1 MSHHAGARACAGPA
15 PAVPAAQAVAE
26 GAGRVAPHAPS
37 ARVAAPSVAVVAMVA
52 ALAASLA
59 SAPLLL
65 AEPAFAGDAGSASSL
80 PLFINDRYLSA
91 EVVVDPPILRGGEE
105 RISLAVAIYDM
116 DADPPVPVSDVS
128 YNLVIKTGGDAL
140 LDLDVYS
147 PSDPSAIDIVPDA
160 SGDAAVVLQGAP
172 DASGAWTASSDEPL
186 LVRAPVFLE
195 GGLVDV
201 SITLQS
207 MEGEP
212 VRAEGSTF
220 EVPLSVGQF
229 IPFAVEIGG
238 VQTDLVFATYHDRI
252 EEFKYDARQKSIT
265 ATMPFD
271 WDESTIDGILFVHA
285 EYYIPKTVKMFEDH
299 DILLAVSGVPYF
311 GTVDRSGDEIVVH
324 FLLSSSK
331 LAGMLDSIPEDERD
345 VMTFTITSGK
355 ERQKEKQDASL
366 EGGDTVVVLSSRE
379 DWKFYV
385 WLEPPGGVVQG
396 RDLVLNVE
404 FRDPVT
410 NIVIPL
416 ITYDVDVLL
425 DGQSAFSERGRH
437 TPDGSDRIPLHF
449 AGPGAA
455 IVSISQVNDFET
467 GGEFAFTVGK
477 DSGPDDGSAGGGE
490 PAPPDAGGVVYDHR
504 VEMAAGS
511 FVAGCERDDACFEPY
526 ALEVQRGQT
535 VSWKN
540 LDEQGHTVAS
550 GTPSGGEDG
559 TFLSPVVGEGQTYE
573 HTFEDAGT
581 FDYFCTLHPWML
593 GTVTVREGNGV
604 GGSDGK
610 RGADTVEIPD
620 WVKTNAR
627 WWSDGAIDDAAF
639 ASALEYLVREGVI
652 SIPDISVPGPAD
664 VAGDGAVEIPDW
676 IKANARW
683 WSDGAIDDAAFV
695 GAIEWMIANGVI
707 SL

>member
-1 MSHHAGARACAGPA
+1 M
-15 PAVPAAQAVAE
+15 
-26 GAGRVAPHAPS
+26 
-37 ARVAAPSVAVVAMVA
+37 VAV
-52 ALAASLA
+52 LAASLA
-59 SAPLLL
+59 YAPLL
-65 AEPAFAGDAGSASSL
+65 AEPAFAGEAGSASSP
-80 PLFINDRYLSA
+80 PLFINGRYVSV
-91 EVVVDPPILRGGEE
+91 EVAADPPILRGGEE
-105 RISLAVAIYDM
+105 RILLEVAIFDV

-128 YNLVIKTGGDAL
+128 YNLVIRTGSDVL
-140 LDLDVYS
+140 LDIDVHS
-147 PSDPSAIDIVPDA
+147 PSGMSALGIIPDA
-160 SGDAAVVLQGAP
+160 SGGAAVVSQDAP
-172 DASGAWTASSDEPL
+172 TVSGAWTAPSDEPL

-207 MEGEP
+207 VEGEP

-220 EVPLSVGQF
+220 EIPLSVGQF

-238 VQTDLVFATYHDRI
+238 VQTDFVFATYHDRI
-252 EEFKYDARQKSIT
+252 EGFEYDAGQKSIT

-271 WDESTIDGILFVHA
+271 WDESTIGAVSFVHA
-285 EYYIPKTVKMFEDH
+285 EYYIPKTVKIFEDH

-311 GTVDRSGDEIVVH
+311 GTVDRSGDDSIVVH

-331 LAGMLDSIPEDERD
+331 LAGMLASIPEDERD
-345 VMTFTITSGK
+345 VMTFTIASGK

-366 EGGDTVVVLSSRE
+366 EEGDTVVVLSSRE

-396 RDLVLNVE
+396 RDLALNVE

-416 ITYDVDVLL
+416 ITYDIDVLL
-425 DGQSAFSERGRH
+425 DGQPVFSERGRH
-437 TPDGSDRIPLHF
+437 TPDGGDRIPLHF

-467 GGEFAFTVGK
+467 GGEFAFTVGGGP
-477 DSGPDDGSAGGGE
+477 GPDGG
-490 PAPPDAGGVVYDHR
+490 DAGGATYDYR
-504 VEMAAGS
+504 VEMAPGS

-526 ALEVQRGQT
+526 ALEVQQGQV

-540 LDEQGHTVAS
+540 MDAQGHTVAS
-550 GTPSGGEDG
+550 GTPGGGPDG

-573 HTFEDAGT
+573 HTFEDVGT

-593 GTVTVREGNGV
+593 GTVTVREGDGV
-604 GGSDGK
+604 GGSDG
-610 RGADTVEIPD
+610 GEDTDAVAIPD
-620 WVKTNAR
+620 WIKSNAR
-627 WWSDGAIDDAAF
+627 WWADGAIDDATF
-639 ASALEYLVREGVI
+639 ASALEYLVREGIIAV
-652 SIPDISVPGPAD
+652 PDVPGPGPAD
-664 VAGDGAVEIPDW
+664 ATGDGSVAIPDW
-676 IKANARW
+676 IKSNARW
-683 WSDGAIDDAAFV
+683 WADGAIDDAAFV
-695 GAIEWMIANGVI
+695 GAIEWMMANGVI